1 MRKISA
7 QTLRRI
13 IQTEAKKVLWEEKRD
28 DQERKVF
35 NSASDLLSAIEDF
48 KDSATD
54 EQLISLKSAMDQMNR
69 HLTDMRKNSENY
81 TDKPENTVIIG
92 GNKGSD
98 N

>member
-13 IQTEAKKVLWEEKRD
+13 IQSEAKKFLWEEKRD

-35 NSASDLLSAIEDF
+35 NSASDLLGAIEDF
-48 KDSATD
+48 KENATD
-54 EQLISLKSAMDQMNR
+54 EQLISLQSSIDQMSR

-81 TDKPENTVIIG
+81 TDKPENSVIIG
-92 GNKGSD
+92 GNKGND

>member
-13 IQTEAKKVLWEEKRD
+13 ILSEVKKVLWEEKRD

-48 KDSATD
+48 KETATD
-54 EQLISLKSAMDQMNR
+54 EQVISLQSAMDQMSR

-81 TDKPENTVIIG
+81 TDKPENSVIIG
-92 GNKGSD
+92 GNKGGD